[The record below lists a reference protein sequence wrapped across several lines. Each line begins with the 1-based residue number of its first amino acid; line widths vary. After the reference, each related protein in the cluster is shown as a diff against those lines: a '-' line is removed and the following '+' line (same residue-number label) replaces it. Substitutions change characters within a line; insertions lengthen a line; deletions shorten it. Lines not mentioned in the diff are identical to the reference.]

1 MIALMRTSATF
12 VTAAAA
18 FFLFAAG
25 AVAQEPQKRET
36 PQDRVVAPGDVRPTT
51 TLALNAIRSERLLL
65 PAGQRATL
73 DSRLNTARAA
83 LRAKDPCRARGALAS
98 LRKTVSAPRGA
109 GGESA
114 RARMNVSAAT
124 LQAEALLLFQKGSK
138 ACGGAVTPPRIN
150 LARQVVDQST
160 SGLTLRV
167 GLPVPKF
174 DAQTVGDKSFVG
186 LRMGDLPSQ
195 GTAGQ
200 PALPSTAQLVAI
212 PEGASVKLTPEQS
225 SAVTLDAVDLA
236 PAEQDAPDQEPQRL
250 TSESPELQRRI
261 VPLNTETYARRTP
274 LPARRATLTPVG
286 EIGGV
291 RLAVLRVAGAQY
303 VPGSRKLRV
312 YTSARMKISFS
323 GGKGTFADQRLKATP
338 DAAVLASQV
347 ANFKTVAAN
356 LGSLQV
362 RPCGEDLLVITTPEL
377 RLAADRLATVRN
389 QQGIAT
395 QVFEVGAPGVG
406 TTKESIRTFIQA
418 RVRSTTC
425 AKRAQWVVLL
435 GDAPALPTWTVT
447 REIVFNDGSQVP
459 TDLPYSQSS
468 LSFYLPNV
476 AIGRIPAG
484 TLEQAVDA
492 VNKQIFYG
500 IQKPAD
506 PTFYA
511 KATLAGFFQV
521 KESGGKTPNG
531 IYRESR
537 RYMTSITRVRK
548 GLQAFGKTVE
558 TFVTKNAEARPFFLN
573 DGSLLPTDLWATQN
587 PYANTGAEIGNAIND
602 GRWLVFHRDHAGPG
616 GWGDPSFG
624 AADVDMLTNG
634 NELPLVLSI
643 NCSSGA
649 FDMEG
654 QVGFTDRLLFH
665 NGGGA
670 VGVVSATRTTPSF
683 VNEEFA
689 RPLVDA
695 LTGGKVLG
703 GSFTPLNRASSMLT
717 YGKIKLLL
725 AVSDGGDGSKYFR
738 DMMRLYQYFGD
749 PSVRIHVKQ

>member
-1 MIALMRTSATF
+1 MRTSAALA
-12 VTAAAA
+12 TAAAA
-18 FFLFAAG
+18 SSLFAAG
-25 AVAQEPQKRET
+25 AFAQDPPKRET
-36 PQDRVVAPGDVRPTT
+36 PEDRVVAPGDVRPTT
-51 TLALNAIRSERLLL
+51 SLALDAIQGERLLL
-65 PAGQRATL
+65 PAVQRSAL
-73 DSRLNTARAA
+73 DSRLRTARAA

-98 LRKTVSAPRGA
+98 LRKTVAAPRGVSGDA
-109 GGESA
+109 A

-138 ACGGAVTPPRIN
+138 ACGGAVTPPRTN
-150 LARQVVDQST
+150 LARQVVAQST

-174 DAQTVGDKSFVG
+174 DAQTVGGKSFVG
-186 LRMGDLPSQ
+186 LRMGDLATQ

-200 PALPSTAQLVAI
+200 PAVPSTAQLVAI
-212 PEGASVKLTPEQS
+212 PDGASVKLTPEES

-250 TSESPELQRRI
+250 SSESPELQRRI
-261 VPLNTETYARRTP
+261 VPLSAEAYAKRSP
-274 LPARRATLTPVG
+274 FPARRATLTPVG

-291 RLAVLRVAGAQY
+291 RLAVLRLAGAQY
-303 VPGSRKLRV
+303 VPGTRKLRV
-312 YTSARMKISFS
+312 YTSARLKVSFS
-323 GGKGTFADQRLKATP
+323 GGKGTFADQRLKASP
-338 DAAVLASQV
+338 EVGAVLSRQV
-347 ANFKTVAAN
+347 ANFRTVAAN
-356 LGSLQV
+356 LGNLQLQQ
-362 RPCGEDLLVITTPEL
+362 CGEDLLIVTTPEL
-377 RLAADRLATVRN
+377 RLAADRLANVRN

-395 QVFEVGAPGVG
+395 QVFEVGSPQVG
-406 TTKESIRTFIQA
+406 TTKESIRTFIQS
-418 RVRSTTC
+418 RVKSQTC

-435 GDAPALPTWTVT
+435 GDAPALPTWTLT

-459 TDLPYSQSS
+459 SDLPYSQSS

-476 AIGRIPAG
+476 AVGRIPAG

-500 IQKPAD
+500 VQKPAD

-511 KATLAGFFQV
+511 KATVAGFFQV
-521 KESGGKTPNG
+521 KESGGTLPNG
-531 IYRESR
+531 VFRESR

-548 GLQAFGKTVE
+548 GLQAFGKTVD
-558 TFVTKNAEARPFFLN
+558 TFVTKNAEAKPFFLN
-573 DGSLLPTDLWATQN
+573 DGSLLPSDLWFTNNAYASTGTQ
-587 PYANTGAEIGNAIND
+587 IRDAIND

-616 GWGDPSFG
+616 GWGDPEFG
-624 AADVDMLTNG
+624 AAEVDTLTNG

-649 FDMEG
+649 FDAAG
-654 QVGFTDRLLFH
+654 QNGFSDRLLFR

-703 GSFTPLNRASSMLT
+703 GSFTPLNRVSSMLLH
-717 YGKIKLLL
+717 GKLMLLL
-725 AVSDGGDGSKYFR
+725 AVSDGGDGAKYYR
-738 DMMRLYQYFGD
+738 DMLRLYQYFGD